1 MKNKIY
7 IHDNTQ
13 QVYNLHRVAI
23 EGLTKTSTIKEQ
35 LISFADNL
43 FAAWQARNPVCKAPI
58 NNWHPDYIGKSLDII
73 FQAPFKLSDARL
85 SIAKDCGFLDWEE
98 VKKIGNVRFNLSFE
112 KAIDTLLAGDLV
124 NLKKQIEQQ
133 PTLLHTR
140 STYGHRATLLHYA
153 GSNGLE
159 MWRQKTPYNLPE
171 IVAFLLGAGADKNA
185 TMRVYGGEH
194 TTLEMAETS
203 AHTRAAGI
211 LEELIEVLRDL

>member
-1 MKNKIY
+1 MKSKIY
-7 IHDNTQ
+7 THENTQ

-23 EGLTKTSTIKEQ
+23 EELTKTTTVKEQ
-35 LISFADNL
+35 LTAFANNL
-43 FAAWQARNPVCKAPI
+43 FAAWQARNPVCKAQI

-73 FQAPFKLSDARL
+73 FQAPFQLADARL
-85 SIAKDCGFLDWEE
+85 SIAKDCGFLDWME
-98 VKKIGNVRFNLSFE
+98 VEKKGPVRFNLSFE

-124 NLKKQIEQQ
+124 NLKKQIERQ

-159 MWRQKTPYNLPE
+159 MWRQKVPYNLPK
-171 IVAFLLGAGADKNA
+171 IVQFLIAVGADKNA

-194 TTLEMAETS
+194 TTLEMAVSS
-203 AHTRAAGI
+203 AHPREAGI
-211 LEELIEVLRDL
+211 LEELVEVLQ

>member
-1 MKNKIY
+1 MKGKVY
-7 IHDNTQ
+7 THKNTQ

-23 EGLTKTSTIKEQ
+23 EGVTKTTTVKEQ

-58 NNWHPDYIGKSLDII
+58 NNWHPDYIGKSLDVI
-73 FQAPFKLSDARL
+73 FQAPFKLADARL

-98 VKKIGNVRFNLSFE
+98 VEKLGNVRFNLSFE

-133 PTLLHTR
+133 SILLQTR

-159 MWRQKTPYNLPE
+159 MWRQKAPYNLPA
-171 IVAFLLGAGADKNA
+171 IVKFLIEAGADKKA
-185 TMRVYGGEH
+185 TMRVYGGAH
-194 TTLEMAETS
+194 TTLEMAASS
-203 AHTRAAGI
+203 AHPRKAGI
-211 LEELIEVLRDL
+211 LEELIEVLT